1 MKIGFGSADWSSSV
15 FDDKGHPVWGGSGW
29 ARLGQYQHRLGH
41 EVVVGPL
48 ISKNDTFGVQDWDG
62 NHHFDLDVIVMQ
74 RVMFDI
80 AEKMKRAKA
89 EGQILINDIDDL
101 YWNLH
106 PANLAWKASH
116 PQFNSI
122 ENRNHY
128 RAIISNSSGLII
140 STQYLAEAIK
150 PMIQSPSIIIGNYID
165 PDRFIVRQHSDS
177 EPPCIGWVGSTSH
190 RSGDLELLRNVL
202 PPLVRSNSVR
212 VQHSGHLN
220 GAPTFAEAVGLP
232 VELVQTL
239 PMAGPD
245 KYASLLNFDIGLVP
259 LNVIPFNRAKSNIKG
274 LEYAA
279 AGIPFVASDID
290 EYSRLANEFGVGR
303 VVRKPNQ
310 WIAALRQLCDFD
322 TRKAEAQ
329 QNLERLQP
337 FFIQEGAK
345 KMKDFIESFV

>member
-29 ARLGQYQHRLGH
+29 ARLGQYQHRIGH

-48 ISKNDTFGVQDWDG
+48 ISKDDTFGVQDWDG

-74 RVMFDI
+74 RVMFNI
-80 AEKMKRAKA
+80 AEKMKKAKA
-89 EGQILINDIDDL
+89 NGQILINDIDDL

-106 PANLAWKASH
+106 PANMAWKASH

-128 RAIISNSSGLII
+128 KEIIKNSSGLII
-140 STQYLAEAIK
+140 STPYLAESISTMIK
-150 PMIQSPSIIIGNYID
+150 SPSVVIGNYID
-165 PDRFIVRQHSDS
+165 PERFIVHEHSDHI
-177 EPPCIGWVGSTSH
+177 PCVGWVGSTSH
-190 RSGDLELLRNVL
+190 RSGDLEILRNVL
-202 PPLVRSNSVR
+202 PPLVRNGVIK
-212 VQHSGHLN
+212 VQHSGHLQ
-220 GAPTFAEAVGLP
+220 GARTFAEAVGLP
-232 VELVQTL
+232 IEAVQTL

-259 LNVIPFNRAKSNIKG
+259 LTVIPFNRAKSNIKG

-279 AGIPFVASDID
+279 AGIPFIASEID
-290 EYSRLANEFGVGR
+290 EYARLANDFRIGR
-303 VVRKPNQ
+303 TVRKANH
-310 WIAALRQLCDFD
+310 WIAAIGQLCHPEM
-322 TRKAEAQ
+322 RKEEAQ
-329 QNLERLQP
+329 RNLDRLKP
-337 FFIQEGAK
+337 FFIQEGAN